1 MLGKTGQ
8 QLAFK
13 GFTPPYLSPTTAGP
27 KILQGFVNANSA
39 CCHVAG
45 RFGGLI
51 PCGPPSEV
59 CRERSKYIFWDPY
72 HPSDAANLIIARRLL
87 YGNSNDISPINVLQL
102 IQS

>member
-1 MLGKTGQ
+1 MRRKQ
-8 QLAFK
+8 PQK
-13 GFTPPYLSPTTAGP
+13 K
-27 KILQGFVNANSA
+27 KIGGSSRKKKRGFVNANSA

-72 HPSDAANLIIARRLL
+72 HPSDAANIIIARRLL